1 MNESYHIS
9 RFRSLHEFTK
19 NLPFLWHLL
28 NCKLPKTGRKLKQSL
43 EVHMLTRELCVFTK
57 KDHSVFR
64 STCRQVVYEMSFV
77 CIQRSFLVKKM
88 ISPVIIIWHRAF
100 IQTVKCS
107 LLDKKIVYQS
117 FYGALLLFSYFLL
130 QGKVLC
136 FARVGKLC
144 AICLLSKGPVIRAT
158 FFFNL
163 SCNIVAVQVETRCCA
178 YYHLRDQLVP
188 QQNILLQISG
198 VLRLWLVSRV

>member
-64 STCRQVVYEMSFV
+64 GTCRQVVYEMSFV
-77 CIQRSFLVKKM
+77 CIQRLFLVKKM
-88 ISPVIIIWHRAF
+88 ISPVIIIWLRAF

-117 FYGALLLFSYFLL
+117 FYGALLTFSYFLL

-136 FARVGKLC
+136 SSFHCLRVLAAQELLARALFLGC
-144 AICLLSKGPVIRAT
+144 TVIR
-158 FFFNL
+158 
-163 SCNIVAVQVETRCCA
+163 SQK
-178 YYHLRDQLVP
+178 LVLFGASKW
-188 QQNILLQISG
+188 ISFQI
-198 VLRLWLVSRV
+198 RA

>member
-64 STCRQVVYEMSFV
+64 GTCRQVVYEMSFV

-117 FYGALLLFSYFLL
+117 FYGPPLTFTYFFYLKEKFCVCTRWEVACEIFIVGIPKKLYLHIYLTHVYSNSKMLFL
-130 QGKVLC
+130 
-136 FARVGKLC
+136 
-144 AICLLSKGPVIRAT
+144 
-158 FFFNL
+158 
-163 SCNIVAVQVETRCCA
+163 
-178 YYHLRDQLVP
+178 
-188 QQNILLQISG
+188 
-198 VLRLWLVSRV
+198 